1 MLNLIFSEI
10 MAQIGNYRI
19 KPFTK
24 HRKNIRLV
32 TGEGWRKH
40 NIHAFIEV
48 DVTDARKKIRKLFEK
63 TGEKY
68 SFTGWICKCVA
79 QTLSEHKDL
88 NAYRIGKNK
97 IVVFEDVDIGIPVEK
112 IVNGEPMPLGYVLR
126 KANEK
131 TVSEI
136 TKEFRAVQ
144 KEEVDESTSV
154 LGKNL
159 TSFEKFVLKS
169 PLFLKKLF
177 LILFRQNGLIKK
189 KHFGTIG
196 VTAIGMKGKFPG
208 GVIPMGSFT
217 VILVVVGGIT
227 KKPGVINDE
236 IAIREYLHLT
246 ITADHDIIDGGP
258 LARFVERLTEL
269 IENAYGINDNSD
281 M

>member
-1 MLNLIFSEI
+1 MDR
-10 MAQIGNYRI
+10 IGNYRI

-24 HRKNIRLV
+24 HRQNVVLV
-32 TGEGWRKH
+32 AKEGWRNH
-40 NIHAFIEV
+40 SVHVFVEV
-48 DVTDARKKIRKLFEK
+48 DVTDARKNIREIFEK

-79 QTLSEHKDL
+79 QTLCEHKDL
-88 NAYRIGKNK
+88 NAYRLGRHK
-97 IVVFEDVDIGIPVEK
+97 IVVFDDVDIGIPVER
-112 IVNGEPMPLGYVLR
+112 IVNGEPRPLGYVLR

-131 TVSEI
+131 TVSKI
-136 TKEFRAVQ
+136 TKELRDVQ

-177 LILFRQNGLIKK
+177 LMVFRRNGLMKK

-196 VTAIGMKGKFPG
+196 VTAIGMKGKITG
-208 GVIPMGSFT
+208 GAIPMGASTSIF
-217 VILVVVGGIT
+217 VVVGGIT

-246 ITADHDIIDGGP
+246 ITADHDIVDGGP

-269 IENAYGINDNSD
+269 IENSYEMHDNSD

>member
-1 MLNLIFSEI
+1 MVFSKI
-10 MAQIGNYRI
+10 MDRIGNYRI

-24 HRKNIRLV
+24 HRQNIALV
-32 TGEGWRKH
+32 IKEGWRKH
-40 NIHAFIEV
+40 SVHIFVEV

-79 QTLSEHKDL
+79 QTLLEHKDL
-88 NAYRIGKNK
+88 NAYRLGRRK
-97 IVVFEDVDIGIPVEK
+97 IVVFDDVDIGIPVER
-112 IVNGEPMPLGYVLR
+112 IVNGEPRPLGYVLR

-136 TKEFRAVQ
+136 TKELQAVQ

-177 LILFRQNGLIKK
+177 LVLFRRNGLIKK

-196 VTAIGMKGKFPG
+196 VTAIGMKGKITG
-208 GVIPMGSFT
+208 GAIPMGAST
-217 VILVVVGGIT
+217 SILVVVGGIT

-269 IENAYGINDNSD
+269 IENAYGIHDNSD

>member
-1 MLNLIFSEI
+1 MVFSEI
-10 MAQIGNYRI
+10 MDRIGSYCI

-24 HRKNIRLV
+24 HRQNIALV
-32 TGEGWRKH
+32 IAEGWRKH
-40 NIHAFIEV
+40 NIHVFVEV

-68 SFTGWICKCVA
+68 SFTSWICKCVA

-88 NAYRIGKNK
+88 NAYRLGRRK
-97 IVVFEDVDIGIPVEK
+97 IVVFDDVDIGIPIER
-112 IVNGEPMPLGYVLR
+112 IVNGEPKPLGYVLR
-126 KANEK
+126 KVNEK

-136 TKEFRAVQ
+136 TKELRDVQ
-144 KEEVDESTSV
+144 KEEVDKSASV

-159 TSFEKFVLKS
+159 TSFEKFALKS

-177 LILFRQNGLIKK
+177 LLLFRRNGLIKK
-189 KHFGTIG
+189 KHFGTTG
-196 VTAIGMKGKFPG
+196 VTAIGMKGKFAG
-208 GVIPMGSFT
+208 GAIPMGGATS
-217 VILVVVGGIT
+217 ILVVVGGIT

-236 IAIREYLHLT
+236 IAIREYLYLT
-246 ITADHDIIDGGP
+246 ITADHDIVDGGP

-269 IENAYGINDNSD
+269 IENAYGIYDNSD

>member
-1 MLNLIFSEI
+1 MDR
-10 MAQIGNYRI
+10 IGNYRI

-24 HRKNIRLV
+24 HRQNIALV
-32 TGEGWRKH
+32 IGEGWRKH
-40 NIHAFIEV
+40 SVHIFVEV

-68 SFTGWICKCVA
+68 SITGWICKCIA
-79 QTLSEHKDL
+79 QTLCEHKDL
-88 NAYRIGKNK
+88 NAYRLGRRK
-97 IVVFEDVDIGIPVEK
+97 IVVFDDVDIGIPVEK
-112 IVNGEPMPLGYVLR
+112 IVNGEPRVLGYVLR

-136 TKEFRAVQ
+136 TKELRDVQ

-159 TSFEKFVLKS
+159 TNFEKFVLKS
-169 PLFLKKLF
+169 PLFIKKLF
-177 LILFRQNGLIKK
+177 LVLFRRNGLIKK
-189 KHFGTIG
+189 KHFGTTG
-196 VTAIGMKGKFPG
+196 VTAIGMKGKFAG
-208 GVIPMGSFT
+208 GAIPMGAATS
-217 VILVVVGGIT
+217 ILVVVGGIT

-246 ITADHDIIDGGP
+246 ITADHDIVDGGP

-269 IENAYGINDNSD
+269 IENAYGIHDNSD

>member
-1 MLNLIFSEI
+1 MDR
-10 MAQIGNYRI
+10 IGNYCI

-24 HRKNIRLV
+24 HRKNIRLI
-32 TGEGWRKH
+32 TSEGWRKH
-40 NIHAFIEV
+40 SVHAFIEV

-79 QTLSEHKDL
+79 QTLCEYKDL
-88 NAYRIGKNK
+88 NASRLGRRK
-97 IVVFEDVDIGIPVEK
+97 IVVFDDVDIGIPVEK

-136 TKEFRAVQ
+136 TKELRAVQ

-177 LILFRQNGLIKK
+177 LVLFRRNGLIKK

-208 GVIPMGSFT
+208 GVIPMGAST
-217 VILVVVGGIT
+217 SILVVVGGIT

-246 ITADHDIIDGGP
+246 ITADHDIVDGGP

-269 IENAYGINDNSD
+269 IENVYGIHDNSD

>member
-1 MLNLIFSEI
+1 MDR
-10 MAQIGNYRI
+10 IGNYRI

-24 HRKNIRLV
+24 HRQNVVLV
-32 TGEGWRKH
+32 VKEGWRKH
-40 NIHAFIEV
+40 SVHVFVEV
-48 DVTDARKKIRKLFEK
+48 DVTDARKNIREIFEK

-68 SFTGWICKCVA
+68 SFTGLICKCVA
-79 QTLSEHKDL
+79 QTLCEHKDL
-88 NAYRIGKNK
+88 NAYRLGRRK
-97 IVVFEDVDIGIPVEK
+97 IVVFDDVDIGIPIER
-112 IVNGEPMPLGYVLR
+112 IVNGEPRPLGYVLR

-136 TKEFRAVQ
+136 TKELRAVQ

-177 LILFRQNGLIKK
+177 LIVFRRNGLMKK

-196 VTAIGMKGKFPG
+196 VTAIGMKGKFTG
-208 GVIPMGSFT
+208 GAIPMGAST
-217 VILVVVGGIT
+217 SILVVVGGIT

-246 ITADHDIIDGGP
+246 ITADHDIVDGGP

-269 IENAYGINDNSD
+269 IENAYGIHDNSD

>member
-1 MLNLIFSEI
+1 MDR
-10 MAQIGNYRI
+10 IGNYCI

-32 TGEGWRKH
+32 TSEGWRKH
-40 NIHAFIEV
+40 STHAFIEV

-79 QTLSEHKDL
+79 QALFEHKDL
-88 NAYRIGKNK
+88 NAYRLGRHK
-97 IVVFEDVDIGIPVEK
+97 IVVFDDVDIGIPIEK
-112 IVNGEPMPLGYVLR
+112 IVNGEPRPLGYVLR

-131 TVSEI
+131 TVGEI
-136 TKEFRAVQ
+136 TKEFRVVQ

-177 LILFRQNGLIKK
+177 LVLFRRNGLIKK

-208 GVIPMGSFT
+208 GVIPMGAST
-217 VILVVVGGIT
+217 AILVVVGGIT
-227 KKPGVINDE
+227 KKPGVVNDE

-246 ITADHDIIDGGP
+246 ITTDHDIVDGGP

-269 IENAYGINDNSD
+269 IENVYGIHNNSD

>member
-1 MLNLIFSEI
+1 MDR
-10 MAQIGNYRI
+10 IGNYCI

-32 TGEGWRKH
+32 TSEGWRKH
-40 NIHAFIEV
+40 STHAFIEV

-79 QTLSEHKDL
+79 QALFEHKDL
-88 NAYRIGKNK
+88 NAYRLGRHK
-97 IVVFEDVDIGIPVEK
+97 IVVFDDVDIGIPIEK
-112 IVNGEPMPLGYVLR
+112 IVNGEPRPLGYVLR

-131 TVSEI
+131 TVGEI
-136 TKEFRAVQ
+136 TKEFRVVQ

-177 LILFRQNGLIKK
+177 LVLFRRNGLIKK

-208 GVIPMGSFT
+208 GVIPMGAST
-217 VILVVVGGIT
+217 AILVVVGGIT
-227 KKPGVINDE
+227 KKPGVVNDE

-246 ITADHDIIDGGP
+246 ITTDHDIVDGGP

-269 IENAYGINDNSD
+269 IENVYGIHDNSD

>member
-1 MLNLIFSEI
+1 MDRT
-10 MAQIGNYRI
+10 GKYCI

-24 HRKNIRLV
+24 HRQNVVLV
-32 TGEGWRKH
+32 VKEGWRSH
-40 NIHAFIEV
+40 SVHLFVEV
-48 DVTDARKKIRKLFEK
+48 DVTDARKKIRKIFEK
-63 TGEKY
+63 TREKY

-79 QTLSEHKDL
+79 QTLYEHKDL
-88 NAYRIGKNK
+88 NAYRLGRRK
-97 IVVFEDVDIGIPVEK
+97 IVVFDDVDIGIPVEK
-112 IVNGEPMPLGYVLR
+112 IVNGEPRPLGYVLR

-136 TKEFRAVQ
+136 TKELRAVQ
-144 KEEVDESTSV
+144 KEEVDESMSV

-169 PLFLKKLF
+169 PLFLKKL
-177 LILFRQNGLIKK
+177 LLMVFRRNGLMKK

-196 VTAIGMKGKFPG
+196 VTAIGMKGKFTG
-208 GVIPMGSFT
+208 GAIPMGALTS
-217 VILVVVGGIT
+217 ILVVVGGIT

-246 ITADHDIIDGGP
+246 ITADHDIVDGGP

-269 IENAYGINDNSD
+269 IENSYGIHDKSD

>member
-1 MLNLIFSEI
+1 MVFSKI
-10 MAQIGNYRI
+10 MDRIGNYCI

-32 TGEGWRKH
+32 TSEGWRKH
-40 NIHAFIEV
+40 STHAFIEV

-79 QTLSEHKDL
+79 QALFEHKDL
-88 NAYRIGKNK
+88 NAYRLGRHK
-97 IVVFEDVDIGIPVEK
+97 IVVFDDVDIGIPIEK
-112 IVNGEPMPLGYVLR
+112 IVNGEPRPLGYVLR

-131 TVSEI
+131 TVGEI
-136 TKEFRAVQ
+136 TKEFRVVQ

-177 LILFRQNGLIKK
+177 LVLFRRNGLIKK

-208 GVIPMGSFT
+208 GVIPMGAST
-217 VILVVVGGIT
+217 AILVVVGGIT
-227 KKPGVINDE
+227 KKPGVVNDE

-246 ITADHDIIDGGP
+246 ITTDHDIVDGGP

-269 IENAYGINDNSD
+269 IENVYGIHDNSD

>member
-1 MLNLIFSEI
+1 MVFSKI
-10 MAQIGNYRI
+10 MDRIGNYRI

-24 HRKNIRLV
+24 HRQNVVLV
-32 TGEGWRKH
+32 VKEGWRKH
-40 NIHAFIEV
+40 SVHVFVEV

-68 SFTGWICKCVA
+68 SFTGLICKCVA
-79 QTLSEHKDL
+79 QTLCEHKDL
-88 NAYRIGKNK
+88 NAYRLGRHK
-97 IVVFEDVDIGIPVEK
+97 IVVFDDVDIFIPVER
-112 IVNGEPMPLGYVLR
+112 IVNGEPRTLGYMLR

-131 TVSEI
+131 TISEI
-136 TKEFRAVQ
+136 TKELRDVQ
-144 KEEVDESTSV
+144 KEEVDEATSV

-177 LILFRQNGLIKK
+177 LMVFRRNGLIKK

-196 VTAIGMKGKFPG
+196 VTAIGMKGKITG
-208 GVIPMGSFT
+208 GAIPMGASTAIF
-217 VILVVVGGIT
+217 VVVGGIT
-227 KKPGVINDE
+227 KKPGVVNDE

-269 IENAYGINDNSD
+269 IENAYGIHD
-281 M
+281 

>member
-1 MLNLIFSEI
+1 MDR
-10 MAQIGNYRI
+10 IGNYRI

-24 HRKNIRLV
+24 HRENIRLI

-40 NIHAFIEV
+40 SINAFIEL
-48 DVTDARKKIRKLFEK
+48 DVTDARKKIRKLFEE

-79 QTLSEHKDL
+79 QTLSENNDL
-88 NAYRIGKNK
+88 NAYRLGRHK
-97 IVVFEDVDIGIPVEK
+97 IVVFDDVDIGIPVEK
-112 IVNGEPMPLGYVLR
+112 IVNGKPMPLGYVLR

-131 TVSEI
+131 TISQI

-144 KEEVDESTSV
+144 KEEADESASV

-177 LILFRQNGLIKK
+177 LVLFRRNGLIIK

-196 VTAIGMKGKFPG
+196 VTGIGMKGKIPG
-208 GVIPMGSFT
+208 GIIPMGAAT
-217 VILVVVGGIT
+217 TILVVVGGIT

-236 IAIREYLHLT
+236 IEIREYLHLT

-269 IENAYGINDNSD
+269 IENAYKITDN
-281 M
+281 